1 MYRPPVH
8 IRDRRSLLFL
18 PQPRT
23 GVTLVCSAQFIQRG
37 YTKNTQAG

>member
-23 GVTLVCSAQFIQRG
+23 GVALVDSAQFIQRG
-37 YTKNTQAG
+37 HPKNTQTG